1 MTTRRPEHKPRRS
14 SPLGMTGGIY
24 RGSEAER
31 YSRAVDAWRES
42 DYDDQVMI
50 DAGFWTAA
58 PP

>member
-1 MTTRRPEHKPRRS
+1 MTTRDPEPRQS

-31 YSRAVDAWRES
+31 YAEAVAAWRES

-50 DAGFWTAA
+50 DAGFWTSK
-58 PP
+58 P